1 MPHIIG
7 TRGGSELDRL
17 MPEGICDAQPT
28 KLLGRHVVYHETTD
42 STNTLAKTLAQR
54 GAEEGTLVIAEEQ
67 TAGRGRLGRR
77 WLAPRGTS
85 LLFSLIFRP
94 VLPATRAQGLT
105 MVCGLSTCQAIRALT
120 GLPAKLK
127 WPNDIVLRGLKV
139 GGILTEVSTT
149 GMCLDYV
156 VVGIGLNVNLEV
168 SSLPADFN
176 ATSISSEL
184 GHAVSRSSLLQTV
197 LCEIDGRYLMLRNG
211 KWPVKE
217 WAAALETVGQRVKLH
232 TTLGIVEG
240 TATAVDEEGALS
252 LRLDNGQLRKVH
264 VGDIVSRHKP
274 WKGLGRE

>member
-1 MPHIIG
+1 M
-7 TRGGSELDRL
+7 DRL